1 MENIPINIQQLI
13 DNQNLQIKALIE
25 SNEKLNQKI
34 EKMDKRIKDMDRIYK
49 HNTDVFDTDLY
60 KVEEHIKDIKENVEI
75 IHHKFISKKGNKRRR
90 NEDENEKTN

>member
-25 SNEKLNQKI
+25 SNQKLNQKI
-34 EKMDKRIKDMDRIYK
+34 EKMDRKIKDMDRVYK

-60 KVEEHIKDIKENVEI
+60 KVEEHIKEIKENVEI
-75 IHHKFISKKGNKRRR
+75 IYNKYITKKGTKRPRIE
-90 NEDENEKTN
+90 NENEKDN